1 MIDPFLD
8 QRGLFAYD
16 KVLDRLI
23 EINEKL
29 LESCSKEPSVE
40 EDSTGLK

>member
-16 KVLDRLI
+16 KILGRLI
-23 EINEKL
+23 EINENL
-29 LESCSKEPSVE
+29 LESCIEEPSAE

>member
-16 KVLDRLI
+16 KILERLI
-23 EINEKL
+23 EINEKF
-29 LESCSKEPSVE
+29 LESSSEELSVE
-40 EDSTGLK
+40 EDLTGLK